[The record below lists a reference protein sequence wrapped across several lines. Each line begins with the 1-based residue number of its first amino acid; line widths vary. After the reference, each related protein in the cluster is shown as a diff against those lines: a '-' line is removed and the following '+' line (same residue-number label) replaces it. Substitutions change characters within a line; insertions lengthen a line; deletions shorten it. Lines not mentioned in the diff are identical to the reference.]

1 LWMLLRSWDCFG
13 CCSMNHLA
21 NNLLIGVN
29 MERRLKILVLEDVPD
44 DVGLIERELRK
55 GGLRFETMPVDS
67 KPEFIQA
74 LRQFSADVILSDH
87 SLPQFN
93 SFEALRLCRRLGI
106 TIPFILVTGS
116 VSEEFAV
123 TCLREGADDYVLKS
137 NLIRL
142 PNAIVNSLKKKQLE
156 KERKQSDKAIREQ
169 NDELVKIN
177 RELDSFVY
185 SVSHNLRAPLM
196 SVLGLLN
203 LAKMNDNKE
212 EMNQYFEMMEHSI
225 QKLDHTL
232 KEILDYSRNAR
243 KEVDL
248 NVVDIREVMQDC
260 IERLL
265 YMEGSEKV
273 TKTMDISENSPLYCD
288 AYRLLVIFNNLL
300 SNSIKYRDPKKSENY
315 VHFDIK
321 IGKDLLTIR
330 VQDNGIGVS
339 DDFLPK
345 IFNMFYRAT
354 ERSEGAGLGLY
365 IVKETV
371 QKLGGDVEVQSEFGV
386 GTTFDISIPNKVPVE
401 V

>member
-1 LWMLLRSWDCFG
+1 
-13 CCSMNHLA
+13 
-21 NNLLIGVN
+21 
-29 MERRLKILVLEDVPD
+29 MERPLKILVLEDVPD

-55 GGLRFETMPVDS
+55 GGLRFETFRVDS
-67 KPEFIQA
+67 KPEFIRA
-74 LRQFSADVILSDH
+74 LRQFKADVILSDH

-93 SFEALRLCRRLGI
+93 SFEALKLCRRLGI
-106 TIPFILVTGS
+106 SIPFILVTGS

-123 TCLREGADDYVLKS
+123 TCLKEGADDYVLKS

-142 PNAIVNSLKKKQLE
+142 PNAIVNSLRKKQLE
-156 KERKQSDKAIREQ
+156 KDRKQADKALREQ

-203 LAKMNDNKE
+203 LAKMNDSKE
-212 EMNQYFEMMEHSI
+212 DINQYFEMMEHSI
-225 QKLDHTL
+225 QKLDNTL

-248 NVVDIREVMQDC
+248 RLVDIREVMDDS

-273 TKTMDISENSPLYCD
+273 NKVIEITGDSPLYCD
-288 AYRLLVIFNNLL
+288 DYRLLVIFNNLL
-300 SNSIKYRDPKKSENY
+300 SNSIKYRDPKKAENY
-315 VHFDIK
+315 VHFHIHIDR
-321 IGKDLLTIR
+321 DMLTVR

-371 QKLGGDVEVQSEFGV
+371 QKLGGTVNVESEFGV
-386 GTTFDISIPNKVPVE
+386 GTTFQIEIPNRVPVE

>member
-1 LWMLLRSWDCFG
+1 
-13 CCSMNHLA
+13 
-21 NNLLIGVN
+21 
-29 MERRLKILVLEDVPD
+29 MEKPLKILVLEDVQD

-55 GGLRFETMPVDS
+55 GGLSFETTRVDN

-74 LRQFSADVILSDH
+74 LRQYQADVILSDH

-93 SFEALRLCRRLGI
+93 SFEALKLCRRSGV

-123 TCLREGADDYVLKS
+123 TCLKEGADDYVLKS

-142 PNAIVNSLKKKQLE
+142 PNAITNSLKQKQLE
-156 KERKQSDKAIREQ
+156 LERKNSDKAIREQ
-169 NDELVKIN
+169 NEELVKIN

-203 LAKMNDNKE
+203 LAKLNDRKE
-212 EMNQYFEMMEHSI
+212 DIKQYFEMMEHSI
-225 QKLDHTL
+225 LKLDNTL

-243 KEVDL
+243 KEIDVEL
-248 NVVDIREVMQDC
+248 VNIREVVEDS

-265 YMEGSEKV
+265 YMEGSEEVK
-273 TKTMDISENSPLYCD
+273 KTTDIIEQSPLYCD
-288 AYRLLVIFNNLL
+288 AYRLLVVFNNLL
-300 SNSIKYRDPKKSENY
+300 SNSIKYRDPKKEGNF
-315 VHFDIK
+315 VHFYITIEK
-321 IGKDLLTIR
+321 HLLTIKL
-330 VQDNGIGVS
+330 QDNGIGIPA
-339 DDFLPK
+339 DFVPK

-365 IVKETV
+365 IVRETV
-371 QKLGGDVEVQSEFGV
+371 HKLGGRVDVHSELGV
-386 GTTFDISIPNKVPVE
+386 GTTFEIEIPNRVPQADTP
-401 V
+401 